1 MFFLTTSTTS
11 IGLIILG
18 AVTWLILDATNT
30 HFDNIDLRGNS
41 RVLIVSP
48 GSSRISINTVLSD
61 SGGQIFIAPNQS
73 ISIFTQL
80 SPCLVAYNSSVLA
93 FGNKMGSEVVIH
105 RTLHVFGKLDFR
117 YSPSVQIGQYG
128 GSFIMHPGSSP
139 NQFNLKNFVINV
151 NYQVN
156 LLQDDDVKIINIAGG
171 KFTMGTSS
179 SFNCNAQLTLL
190 ANNVIVNGAMTAP
203 TLTNAFWGPVSIGSS
218 GSLDTKILS
227 NSFSANDIVIHGS
240 LSLRSAN
247 MSMNV
252 NTVSVYGTL
261 TVAGIVKLYDKN
273 GDSNVNITVYQTGVF
288 KILGNSGFNISEIG
302 AGYID
307 IFGKLYSGVVKPSGG
322 WNRLRVFQSGS
333 MVAQFKDNL
342 QIDTIEI
349 SGSLKVTSVANISGL
364 TRIRTGSISLA
375 RGSTFI
381 LNSQK
386 DTGVSIIRASNME
399 INGTFV
405 GGRVNPLEGWD
416 RVYVGPQGNFNLE
429 LSEELP
435 TDEITVFGNFE
446 VKNNVSFRGYTRER
460 VRKVQVGTGASF
472 ILNSLKVGTSYL
484 RITNVEIR
492 GRFLP
497 GKTSVVEGWDR
508 LAVQSHGNMN
518 VHFIGEFPVDDLEVT
533 GTMQVANNLTIRGY
547 TKQRTARVVINA
559 GGSLTLN
566 SLKIGTSYL
575 RMSNVQISGQF
586 LAGKASVVEGW
597 DSLDVQ
603 SGGNM
608 KVYFVGEFLVDD
620 LEVTGIME
628 VINNVTIRGY
638 TKQRT
643 TRVVINTG
651 GSLTLN
657 SLKIG
662 TSYLRMSNVQIS
674 GQFLAGKASVVEG
687 WDSLDV
693 RSGGNM
699 KVYFVG
705 EFLVDDLEV
714 TGIMEVINN
723 VTIRGYTKQRTTRVV
738 INTGGSLTL
747 NSQGDGTSYL
757 RMSDVQIDGRFS
769 TGKASVVEGW
779 DRLDVQSHG
788 NMNIYFIGEFLVD
801 YLEVSGTLQVTN
813 NVTIRGYTKERTG
826 KVVVNSGAL
835 LKLNSQKSGIS
846 YLRMSIVEI
855 NGQFLIGD
863 ASTVEGWD
871 RLFIKPQGIVKIKF
885 TSDFQ
890 IDRVEVSGNLE
901 VENTMIVRGF
911 SENRTRD
918 LIVNS
923 GGSITLDSQ
932 KTSKVSVLHVYN
944 VSINGQFQAETVSAG
959 KGWNI
964 FTVGS
969 AGSMTVK
976 FHNALHVDNVIIS
989 GSLVVSNE
997 VKMLGFSYFKTSE
1010 FKLESGSSVKL
1021 MAGSYNVN
1029 CGEKKAYSELQV
1041 VQLSINGLFQASAL
1055 SVHDGIDDFSILPD
1069 GNFQFYP
1076 VREFWFNHFN
1086 VNGKMT
1092 SYRDIIIEGRHNLPI
1107 SHAQFGPRAVVLL
1120 KRCFNDSR
1128 IVADRV
1134 TVAGRLVTDLLTIGS
1149 NWKELTVTATGT
1161 FEFMPADTFNITK
1174 TVISGNWRS
1183 IKSFS
1188 DDKPLQGNT
1197 LVVNQGGVISL
1208 NYQQKLEDPT
1218 SGSIPSII
1226 EMATSIAIH
1235 GRFEAGSVSMITN
1248 DLTVSI
1254 NGRLSVDWGG
1264 YASGKGPGA
1273 GSAASAGSSGAS
1285 HAGRGGKGAGVSCH
1299 KLPYGSIYTKGSWG
1313 SGGGHTGNLGGR
1325 GGGKVH
1331 LEVRQGVQL
1340 DGGIQA
1346 SGEPGK
1352 VS

>member
-11 IGLIILG
+11 TGLIILG

-139 NQFNLKNFVINV
+139 NQFNLKNFIINV

-757 RMSDVQIDGRFS
+757 RISDVQIDGRFS

-944 VSINGQFQAETVSAG
+944 VSINGRFQAETVSAG